1 MNQKNLMLVNLLINQ
16 LLINN
21 QNYYINQNLIVNQIK

>member
-1 MNQKNLMLVNLLINQ
+1 MNQKNLMYLNLHINL

>member
-1 MNQKNLMLVNLLINQ
+1 MNQKNLILVNHHINL

-21 QNYYINQNLIVNQIK
+21 QDYYINQNLIVNLIK